1 MQPHDRPP
9 HAKKNE
15 LKPHLKK
22 YWCIPPKQNA
32 EFVACM
38 EDVLEVYT
46 RPQNALRPLV
56 CLDETSK
63 QLISE
68 TRPSTSCKPGQ
79 VKRVDP
85 EYRRNGTASVF
96 MMTLPLEGKRH
107 VRVREHRK
115 RDDFAEVVRELCDEL
130 YPKAEKI
137 VLVMDQLNT
146 HNIASLYE
154 AFKPE
159 EARRLAEK
167 LEIHHTPKHG
177 SWLNMAEIE
186 LSVLSRQCLKGYFE
200 NREQLCEKIMAWER
214 SRNETRA
221 DIDWRFTTA
230 DARIKLKRLYPKI

>member
-1 MQPHDRPP
+1 
-9 HAKKNE
+9 
-15 LKPHLKK
+15 
-22 YWCIPPKQNA
+22 
-32 EFVACM
+32 M
-38 EDVLEVYT
+38 EDVLDVYH
-46 RPQNALRPLV
+46 RAYDANRPLV

-63 QLISE
+63 QLVSE
-68 TRPSTSCKPGQ
+68 TRPSIPCKPGQ
-79 VKRVDP
+79 VRRVDP

-115 RDDFAEVVRELCDEL
+115 REDFAEVVRELCDVL
-130 YPKAEKI
+130 YPQAEKI

-146 HNIASLYE
+146 HNVASLYQ

-159 EARRLAEK
+159 EAKRLAEK

-200 NREQLCEKIMAWER
+200 NREQLSKKIMAWER